1 VVGHAFPRLASLLRV
16 PYQPPFSSEQTA
28 ALRRWHERAYQE
40 MNRAGERRLSYLG
53 LDLVVPA
60 GVFAPTP
67 MSDLLGRAVSD
78 EAQPGERV
86 LDMGTGSGVN
96 AILAARAGAEVLGV
110 DLNPAAVDA
119 ARANAERNGVAA
131 VFTVS
136 DMFSAVEGDFD
147 LAVIDPPF
155 RWFAPRDMTEVAI
168 ADECYQG
175 VERFFVGIRERL
187 RPGGRVLLFF
197 GTSGDQDHVL
207 GLAAGAGLT
216 VETVAARELARD
228 GIVVTYSTFRLLPQP
243 LRSCRPAVP

>member
-1 VVGHAFPRLASLLRV
+1 V
-16 PYQPPFSSEQTA
+16 PYQPPFSPERTA

-40 MNRAGERRLSYLG
+40 MIEAGQQRLSYLG

-67 MSDLLGRAVSD
+67 MSDLLGSAVID
-78 EAQPGERV
+78 EVRPGERV

-96 AILAARAGAEVLGV
+96 AILAARAGADALGV
-110 DLNPAAVDA
+110 DINPAAVDA
-119 ARANAERNGVAA
+119 ARTNAERNGVAA
-131 VFTVS
+131 VFAVS

-147 LAVIDPPF
+147 VAVIDPPF
-155 RWFAPRDMTEVAI
+155 RWFAPRDMAEGAI
-168 ADECYQG
+168 ADEGYEG
-175 VERFFVGIRERL
+175 VGRFFGGIRQRL
-187 RPGGRVLLFF
+187 RRPGGRVLLFF

-228 GIVVTYSTFRLLPQP
+228 GITVTYSTFRLT
-243 LRSCRPAVP
+243 A